1 MNEYSININ
10 QLVKTIIFE
19 DNAQTNEISYESLV
33 KKLANFMDYSAP
45 EEIEDLATIFWD
57 DQDTVKR
64 KNLQNNITK
73 DLNFKE
79 FDENTGIPLFDNY
92 F

>member
-45 EEIEDLATIFWD
+45 EEIEDLATIF
-57 DQDTVKR
+57 
-64 KNLQNNITK
+64 
-73 DLNFKE
+73 
-79 FDENTGIPLFDNY
+79 
-92 F
+92 

>member
-19 DNAQTNEISYESLV
+19 DNAQTNEIAYESLV
-33 KKLANFMDYSAP
+33 KKLTNFMDYSAP

-64 KNLQNNITK
+64 KTLQNNITK

-79 FDENTGIPLFDNY
+79 FDENTGIISFI
-92 F
+92 